1 MRTELDLTPAN
12 ILTFAQKYSF
22 YPPDQAIGYQSA
34 IAPGN
39 AHGRQAQTSTTLT
52 GRFQGFR
59 HTVVNDQQKVVRIEV
74 KRQTDPMR
82 NRAADF
88 LIEPSLTAATGT
100 PAYFLPWDSRGAAVE
115 MTIPRFAP
123 GGNATT
129 NPPIFFTAVL
139 SGCSIVFKGTP
150 DKPTIFHCGTAG
162 GGAGADTQGD
172 SNQFFRSM
180 LRDIRSQGLGR
191 SNRAVSTQV
200 LSTDYM
206 HTRAGGGVAPGHE
219 AAFKTKLETHYKD
232 DLIIEN
238 VNMWGCIFGFRNGVN
253 WEFYLQENATI
264 SFRKVAD
271 VIQHFAGLAMAQK
284 KPTSWDISM
293 LRPADL
299 NDPKIPTVLRA
310 RPAVVTRV
318 FPGGAA
324 VATVTSR
331 WKTLHG

>member
-12 ILTFAQKYSF
+12 ILGFAQKYSF

-34 IAPGN
+34 N
-39 AHGRQAQTSTTLT
+39 STSTLLT
-52 GRFQGFR
+52 GKFQGFR
-59 HTVVNDQQKVVRIEV
+59 HTVVNDAQKAVRLTV
-74 KRQTDPMR
+74 KRQQDPSR

-88 LIEPSLTAATGT
+88 LIEPSITATTGT

-123 GGNATT
+123 GGDATA

-150 DKPTIFHCGTAG
+150 AKPTIFHCGTAG

-172 SNQFFRSM
+172 SNKYFRSM
-180 LRDIRSQGLGR
+180 LRNIKSQGLGR
-191 SNRAVSTQV
+191 SNYNVSTQV

-219 AAFKTKLETHYKD
+219 TGFKSKLETHYKNSFY
-232 DLIIEN
+232 IEN
-238 VNMWGCIFGFRNGVN
+238 VNMWGCIFGFRNGAN

-264 SFRKVAD
+264 SYYKLEDIVE
-271 VIQHFAGLAMAQK
+271 HFVKQAMLKK
-284 KPTSWDISM
+284 KPTGWDISQ
-293 LRPADL
+293 LTQQDL
-299 NDPKIPTVLRA
+299 FAARLPLILRA

-324 VATVTSR
+324 IAAVTSR
-331 WKTLHG
+331 WKTLRV